1 MSVTFTAGTVVAGGE
16 PKQQLFTLEAGT
28 DAIDTL
34 ALQRA
39 LLAWATSLRH
49 VQKLRLHLSIAANDM
64 HLSRPDYYYNVVDV
78 GVQTIRAACRPST
91 S

>member
-1 MSVTFTAGTVVAGGE
+1 MSVTFTAGTIVAGGE

-64 HLSRPDYYYNVVDV
+64 HLSRPDYY
-78 GVQTIRAACRPST
+78 TTT
-91 S
+91 SI